1 MGECVMY
8 LQLKSCRSHQVN
20 DASCLSSHPS
30 VHHMDSPSKSQV
42 VADQSGL
49 CKWIKKADGTI
60 VVASKPS
67 SLLAVEGDLK
77 GGRARIVVA
86 FLGSNRVM
94 RI

>member
-1 MGECVMY
+1 M
-8 LQLKSCRSHQVN
+8 
-20 DASCLSSHPS
+20 ASWD
-30 VHHMDSPSKSQV
+30 VDSLSKSQV

-86 FLGSNRVM
+86 FLSSNGEM
-94 RI
+94 RIWIMKTYENLVI